1 MTHWRERFCVI
12 ARSASDEAIHVRSVA
27 TKLDCFASA
36 RNDGI
41 GCRALLQNTST
52 SETSDPKYISP
63 LLRGAE
69 SAVIAVRSA
78 SDEAIHVRS
87 VGTRLDCLR
96 SLSSGGTSCRPGG
109 SHDGTGI
116 QADTSAVSCGAR
128 LRYRNGSRLAAG
140 CDSAHFIGVA
150 PPDLP

>member
-1 MTHWRERFCVI
+1 MTRWRERFCVI
-12 ARSASDEAIHVRSVA
+12 A
-27 TKLDCFASA
+27 
-36 RNDGI
+36 
-41 GCRALLQNTST
+41 
-52 SETSDPKYISP
+52 
-63 LLRGAE
+63 
-69 SAVIAVRSA
+69 RSA